1 MSEKHLGADERRD
14 RLIAVRLGDPDEAP
28 AIRESHLRALCVRVQ
43 EAFLEQ
49 DPLLE
54 LSAPIQICGD
64 IRGHFN
70 GLLRLLAT
78 SGFPPAANYLFLGN
92 YVGHGTR
99 SIETLALLFA
109 YKVRFPCNFFM
120 LRGNHECA
128 FMTRGCGFYDEC
140 KRRYSAQLWKAIDS
154 VFNCMPVCAL
164 IEEKIICMNS
174 GLSPELNSMDQIQ
187 QLARPATVPDSGIL
201 CDLLWARP
209 DNDVTDWEKSDMSL
223 VFGSDVVSQFLAMHN
238 LDLVVCAN
246 RPVGSGKG
254 YEFLNAGRQLLTVWS
269 APRFGDAPTGAAI
282 VTVDETLLVGF
293 KVLKPDSGTTDACL
307 GPQFGALLDSG
318 LFTDVVVHVEKEEI
332 HAHSSVLAARSPVFK
347 AMWLS
352 SMREQQQK
360 EVIIKDLEPCAVK
373 RMLRFMYVGA
383 LDVEL
388 ESDGEVI
395 TLLEAAHQ
403 YQVASLVELCVAKL
417 SSWLTV
423 ENAAEYLMIAEH
435 AGLARLRRRCLDFIS
450 STHRRVAEL
459 QTTKAFAR
467 LAQKRPHLLAEILA
481 EAIPPVK
488 RARFEQTPTCGALA
502 DMPVVRH

>member
-1 MSEKHLGADERRD
+1 MSQEDLGADELVD
-14 RLIAVRLGDPDEAP
+14 RLVAVRQGDAEEAP
-28 AIRESHLRALCVRVQ
+28 AIRESHLRTLCSRVQ

-49 DPLLE
+49 EALLW

-78 SGFPPAANYLFLGN
+78 SGFPPATNYLFLGN
-92 YVGHGTR
+92 YLGHGTR
-99 SIETLALLFA
+99 SLETLALLFA
-109 YKVRFPCNFFM
+109 YKVKFPFSFFM
-120 LRGNHECA
+120 LRGNHESA
-128 FMTRGCGFYDEC
+128 FMARACGFFDEC
-140 KRRYSAQLWKAIDS
+140 KRRYSSHLWKSIEG
-154 VFNCMPVCAL
+154 VFNSMPVCAL

-174 GLSPELNSMDQIQ
+174 GLSPELSSMDRIQ
-187 QLARPATVPDSGIL
+187 QLARPAAVPDSGLL

-209 DNDVTDWEKSDMSL
+209 DNDVTDWERGDMSL
-223 VFGSDVVSQFLAMHN
+223 VFGSDVVAQFLAMHN

-269 APRFGDAPTGAAI
+269 APRFGDVPTAAAI

-293 KVLKPDSGTTDACL
+293 KVLKPDGGAADPCL
-307 GPQFGALLDSG
+307 GPQLGALLDSA

-332 HAHSSVLAARSPVFK
+332 RAHSSVLAARSPVFK

-360 EVIIKDLEPCAVK
+360 EVVIKDLEPTAVR

-403 YQVASLVELCVAKL
+403 YQVASLVELCVARL
-417 SSWLTV
+417 SAWLTV
-423 ENAAEYLMIAEH
+423 ENAAEYLMIADH

-450 STHRRVAEL
+450 GTHRRVAEV

-488 RARFEQTPTCGALA
+488 RARFEQGSTCTGA
-502 DMPVVRH
+502 